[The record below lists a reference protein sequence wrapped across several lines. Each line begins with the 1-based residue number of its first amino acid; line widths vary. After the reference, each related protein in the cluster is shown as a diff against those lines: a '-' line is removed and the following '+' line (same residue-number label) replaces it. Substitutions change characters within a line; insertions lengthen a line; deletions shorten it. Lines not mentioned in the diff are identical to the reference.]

1 LSLRS
6 DQKDSIMTRNGAS
19 VILGKTTM
27 RTQFTTVV
35 VGRNPARPNWESVLS
50 EVELELVLD
59 AVRTSI
65 APLPQKDFLAH
76 PLSFNQPPRAT
87 NDNQMAWP
95 LIRFPEGWYAS

>member
-1 LSLRS
+1 
-6 DQKDSIMTRNGAS
+6 
-19 VILGKTTM
+19 M